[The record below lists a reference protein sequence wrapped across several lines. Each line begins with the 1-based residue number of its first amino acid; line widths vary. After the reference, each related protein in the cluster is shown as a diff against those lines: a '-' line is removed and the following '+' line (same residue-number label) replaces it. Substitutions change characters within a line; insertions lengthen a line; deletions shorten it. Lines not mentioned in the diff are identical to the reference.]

1 MLRRHKMKWQPWIL
15 KRELS
20 VLETQRVWECS
31 WSSSAQC
38 QFSSWLPCTASTLC
52 SCLLCPTAAC
62 RGAPGRCWSKSARPS
77 KPRSCSGRS
86 RKGELAASTLSHA
99 FLQTDSTKHA
109 VAGSIVLT
117 GVWVGAALIIAELI
131 KGIGTKIYPLEGSQ
145 GDEKIP
151 FSVRSA
157 SASTSLL
164 KRALAGI
171 DSVNARMASEE
182 RAVCR
187 KMSLCQM
194 GSMTSGLKFVHTF
207 LQILRPAFPQIDQSW
222 DGLLAGEAQE
232 DCNLLYPECPS
243 AILRAMFGD
252 VY

>member
-1 MLRRHKMKWQPWIL
+1 MHWTLRML
-15 KRELS
+15 
-20 VLETQRVWECS
+20 V
-31 WSSSAQC
+31 A
-38 QFSSWLPCTASTLC
+38 
-52 SCLLCPTAAC
+52 AAC
-62 RGAPGRCWSKSARPS
+62 LASLTWAGQLRGNKVHNHVKKAQD
-77 KPRSCSGRS
+77 
-86 RKGELAASTLSHA
+86 EVAAMDPEERVISVGNA
-99 FLQTDSTKHA
+99 DSTKHA